1 MATKNQ
7 QKSQEP
13 QAPETVT
20 EKNNLPVVNE
30 NPYAKKSEEVHT
42 DNETDAFAP
51 VDTPQEN
58 VTESDQD
65 VLQPIIEE
73 SQEPQAPETV
83 TEPIKPTLT
92 DNVVSTSTPTSNK
105 IQNKFGV
112 VVGISGMAARLLEGM
127 DKNTKFVK

>member
-7 QKSQEP
+7 QKTQEA

-30 NPYAKKSEEVHT
+30 NPYAKKSEEV
-42 DNETDAFAP
+42 NAENKTDAFAP
-51 VDTPQEN
+51 VDTSQEN
-58 VTESDQD
+58 VTQSNEDLS
-65 VLQPIIEE
+65 QPIIEE
-73 SQEPQAPETV
+73 TQKPQAPE